1 MMTTPIRRDAMLR
14 LKVETDLVRAVENT
28 ARQRGQTTSEFVRQS
43 VRAHLARHGVRL
55 SSDDGPRTPPAAPAL
70 ARAA

>member
-1 MMTTPIRRDAMLR
+1 MTLPLRRDALLK
-14 LKVETDLVRAVENT
+14 LKVESDLARAVAVT
-28 ARQRGQTTSEFVRQS
+28 ARQRGQTTSEFVRQG

-55 SSDDGPRTPPAAPAL
+55 SPDDGPRTPPAAPAL